1 MEITLTDKER
11 RDFLKA
17 HNHLRDIVNNIHECH
32 DIWMSDVGKLEYLQ
46 NLLHHTLKFTAPLDD
61 EGNRLWYGDYVLEEE
76 VSSDE

>member
-17 HNHLRDIVNNIHECH
+17 YNHLRDIINNIHECH

-46 NLLHHTLKFTAPLDD
+46 NLLRHTLKFTAPLDD
-61 EGNRLWYGDYVLEEE
+61 DGNKLWYGDHVLEEQ
-76 VSSDE
+76 VSSND